1 MHGSLTDDQVR
12 TAVQEALDAL
22 PADQRELIEQAY
34 FLGLT
39 HTELAARFGLPLG
52 TVKTRIRD
60 AMKRLRTY
68 LREEPSV

>member
-1 MHGSLTDDQVR
+1 V
-12 TAVQEALDAL
+12 
-22 PADQRELIEQAY
+22 
-34 FLGLT
+34 
-39 HTELAARFGLPLG
+39 PLG